1 LTHSWRKLNQNLASL
16 DEQQVK
22 DMLSEEMEN
31 KKRAT
36 IITRLHQRF
45 TTLRAARERKELLS
59 QAVKL

>member
-1 LTHSWRKLNQNLASL
+1 MTHSWRKLNQNLASL

-22 DMLSEEMEN
+22 DMLSEEMEG

-45 TTLRAARERKELLS
+45 TTLRAARERKDLLS

>member
-1 LTHSWRKLNQNLASL
+1 LASL

-22 DMLSEEMEN
+22 DMLSEEMQG

-45 TTLRAARERKELLS
+45 TTLRAARERKDLLS